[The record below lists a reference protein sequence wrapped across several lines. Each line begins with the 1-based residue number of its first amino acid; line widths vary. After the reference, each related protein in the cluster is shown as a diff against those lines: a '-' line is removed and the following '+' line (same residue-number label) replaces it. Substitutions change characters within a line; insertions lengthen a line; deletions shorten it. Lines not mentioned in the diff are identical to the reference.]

1 MRGHDPDRTSRH
13 PNRDD
18 EAAAKPR
25 SRVNLAAFAAHPTDS
40 AGPVGELS
48 ITWLGH
54 ATVLVEIDGV
64 RLLTDPVLRHRI
76 GPLTRIAPS
85 MSPQGV
91 GAVDC
96 VLLSHLHADHA
107 DLGTLRA
114 ITRSGPILSPPAAR
128 KWLIAKGFRHV
139 RELRAGQQTVVKGVQ
154 VKATQAI
161 HDGRRRPY
169 GRAADAI
176 DFLISGSRTVYFA
189 GDTDLF
195 SATAGLDGV
204 DVALLPVW
212 GWGPRLGPGHLD
224 PERAAVATAIIAPAI
239 AIPIHWGTLTLRLP
253 ALRPNDQI
261 RPAREFAALT
271 KRYAPAVDVRVLT
284 PGQRTVV
291 PATRFAG

>member
-1 MRGHDPDRTSRH
+1 M
-13 PNRDD
+13 
-18 EAAAKPR
+18 AA
-25 SRVNLAAFAAHPTDS
+25 SAAHPIDS
-40 AGPVGELS
+40 SGPAGELS

-85 MSPQGV
+85 MSPQDV

-96 VLLSHLHADHA
+96 VLISHLHADHA

-114 ITRSGPILSPPAAR
+114 ITRCGPILGPPAAR
-128 KWLIAKGFRHV
+128 EWLIAKGFRDV
-139 RELRAGQQTVVKGVQ
+139 RELHAGQQAVVKGVQ

-169 GRAADAI
+169 GPLADAI
-176 DFLISGSRTVYFA
+176 GFLISGSRTVYFA

-195 SATAGLDGV
+195 SAMAGLSGV